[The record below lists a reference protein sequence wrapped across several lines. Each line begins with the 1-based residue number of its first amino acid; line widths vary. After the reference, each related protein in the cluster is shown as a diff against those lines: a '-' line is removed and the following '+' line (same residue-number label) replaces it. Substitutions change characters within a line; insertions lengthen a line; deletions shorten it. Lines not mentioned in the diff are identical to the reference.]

1 MSGHAVMGLVSEEL
15 MATAKKLDSIGLRIG
30 TENKDIIRMAAN
42 CMGQGLTSY
51 LVSTA
56 LDKAKKDIVEHKEMQ
71 AMLLSDR
78 DFSKVETELENSSK
92 PDGLSFLP
100 RSEGNILSTSGLHWI
115 VRFECYNK
123 LKVIF
128 N

>member
-1 MSGHAVMGLVSEEL
+1 MVTTLLILGRNRAIIGLLSEEL
-15 MATAKKLDSIGLRIG
+15 MATAKKLDSIGLRIS
-30 TENKDIIRMAAN
+30 TENKEIIRMAAN
-42 CMGQGLTSY
+42 CMGQDLTSY

-92 PDGLSFLP
+92 PN
-100 RSEGNILSTSGLHWI
+100 E
-115 VRFECYNK
+115 K
-123 LKVIF
+123 LKNAF
-128 N
+128 KRHSEKFEE